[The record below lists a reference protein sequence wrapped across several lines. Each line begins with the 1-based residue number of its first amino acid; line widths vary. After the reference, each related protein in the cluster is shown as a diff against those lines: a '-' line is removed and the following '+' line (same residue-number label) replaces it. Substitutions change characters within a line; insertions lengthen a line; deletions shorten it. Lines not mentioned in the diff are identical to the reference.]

1 MCSRNITFLA
11 IAYELFTHVLL
22 GFIHIYLMYDML
34 YNINEYINTRRCSDL
49 QAKNNRTDNTIMF
62 RGSDELS
69 EAFPVL

>member
-1 MCSRNITFLA
+1 MQQKNISVLA
-11 IAYELFTHVLL
+11 IAYELFTVLL
-22 GFIHIYLMYDML
+22 GFINIYLMYDML